1 MMWCAVSNVSEER
14 QLSFIAACVNP
25 AIAAATALITSS
37 GSANGVESQTVI
49 VSAWSDSTK
58 ENANEE

>member
-1 MMWCAVSNVSEER
+1 MMWCAVSNASEEH